1 MMGRYRWSS
10 WGEGGG
16 EGKVGPAWLEGLM
29 RETFF
34 GGCGAHQNQRKNEK
48 NVFCLHCCLS
58 ICPHCLPFHR
68 LHPLLQVRRYVYH
81 DVVRLDDLEKLIDCS
96 NIQPYTINS
105 AKVIFLNQ
113 RPQSRSCK
121 GSANSCFTC
130 DRILQEPF
138 HFCSLSCKVNYM
150 VYEGESLST
159 ILHRFDESDFAI
171 SQFEGLRV
179 DGSEVIDEDS
189 HFAPTSSYSNTTEA
203 TSNSVISCE
212 ANNTSKKNKGKA
224 TRFLPG
230 IVLSLGNR
238 RKGAPHRAPLS

>member
-68 LHPLLQVRRYVYH
+68 LHPLL
-81 DVVRLDDLEKLIDCS
+81 
-96 NIQPYTINS
+96 QPYTINS

>member
-10 WGEGGG
+10 WGEGEGGGGG

-96 NIQPYTINS
+96 NIQ
-105 AKVIFLNQ
+105 
-113 RPQSRSCK
+113 
-121 GSANSCFTC
+121 
-130 DRILQEPF
+130 
-138 HFCSLSCKVNYM
+138 VNYM

-212 ANNTSKKNKGKA
+212 PNNTSKKNKGKA